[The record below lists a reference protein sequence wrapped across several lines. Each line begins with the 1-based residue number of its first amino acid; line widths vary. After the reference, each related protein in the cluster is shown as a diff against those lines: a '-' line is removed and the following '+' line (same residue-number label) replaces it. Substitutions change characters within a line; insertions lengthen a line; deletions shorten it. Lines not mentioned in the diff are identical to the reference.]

1 MSTRIG
7 SLALVTDTLRD
18 MSSSQTTLA
27 DLQTQISSGMK
38 SQNFEGLNGVVEQYT
53 QVTSELN
60 RATQFSTNNTLNIS
74 KLNTADTTLSTIT
87 DIADS
92 MKTLMVGAN
101 GATITTDNI
110 PQAMSDLMTSLQTQL
125 NVTFNGVY
133 MFGGTNTTTA
143 PVTDAG
149 LSKIVGGTAT
159 ADYYSGSAT
168 DATLRADD
176 STTMSFPVR
185 ADDPAFQKIFA
196 AAKLA
201 ITAATNGDTSMM
213 SQAQQMIQDGQ
224 SDLIAIRS
232 KVGSTSDN
240 ITAVNGRLTQMTAY
254 WQQLSDGDA
263 KTDIVAASTQVSS
276 YQAILQAT
284 FQVYA
289 RLSSLSLVDYLK

>member
-159 ADYYSGSAT
+159 DDYYSGSAT